1 MTGRRNVISGCR
13 FFCWIESMDGRRV
26 WSYQNDRKVRWFDTE
41 RESMNMNKDIFWQIM
56 EEAKD
61 QELLETLGVKLV

>member
-1 MTGRRNVISGCR
+1 
-13 FFCWIESMDGRRV
+13 
-26 WSYQNDRKVRWFDTE
+26 
-41 RESMNMNKDIFWQIM
+41 MNMNKDIFWQIM